1 MSTSIG
7 KLYIPYYD
15 NNKSFVQYTD
25 QLNGAAYGLLRMN
38 NNVID
43 ECPIDQNTGLIR
55 VVDKVPVFYNTTGY
69 GVILASNNNVVQG
82 KLTMTSNYFTTT
94 AAANATKL
102 LACDNSGITIATS
115 LNLPDK
121 PSSGETGYVCYRS
134 ANGNIAWKNMA
145 SEPRTKCYMNSFTIR
160 DFIRASTPENIKIYR
175 YDWSVVSTG
184 FDTIDP
190 GKYDYTVTFWSI
202 IHFTSNFVNMHSNVC
217 MLMTN
222 GTNNWTSSSYTI
234 NDLSDIIVPISPVNN
249 KFVTCT
255 KEMKIALTASTSEGV
270 YTKMSFDIVT
280 VKDSPETDGNYRVD
294 LLRSNDGQF
303 IDEIKGYVKFT
314 QYTKLAGSNVQQ

>member
-1 MSTSIG
+1 MSTSRG

-94 AAANATKL
+94 AAANVTKL
-102 LACDNSGITIATS
+102 LACDNSGINIATS

-145 SEPRTKCYMNSFTIR
+145 SEPRTKCYMNTFDIDNFEKVNSNDR
-160 DFIRASTPENIKIYR
+160 KLVYYR
-175 YDWSVVSTG
+175 YYWDVVSTG
-184 FDTIDP
+184 FDEIDL

-202 IHFTSNFVNMHSNVC
+202 IHFTSNIVNINSNIC
-217 MLMTN
+217 MMMTN
-222 GTNNWTSSSYTI
+222 RAEDGVNWSYAVSE
-234 NDLSDIIVPISPVNN
+234 LADIIIPISPVNN

-255 KEMKIALTASTSEGV
+255 KETKINATASGESGK
-270 YTKMSFDIVT
+270 YTKMTFQLV
-280 VKDSPETDGNYRVD
+280 YR
-294 LLRSNDGQF
+294 
-303 IDEIKGYVKFT
+303 
-314 QYTKLAGSNVQQ
+314 